1 MFFKDITFMGK
12 RCKKQLTRHQACY
25 CVTLFYDL
33 LSTQAFLHENIESQ
47 IQIDAIV
54 TTYFVKSVRMGFF
67 FFFFYLI
74 TIFQAYGSSKT
85 FLLQHMCMSYVLIY
99 LKLKKQ
105 FGTHIDI
112 TQFDLDRGCPYVRL
126 TISQRC
132 KRYKLLYRRLYHKPL

>member
-1 MFFKDITFMGK
+1 MGK
-12 RCKKQLTRHQACY
+12 RCKKIVNPTSSLLLC
-25 CVTLFYDL
+25 TLFYDL

-112 TQFDLDRGCPYVRL
+112 T
-126 TISQRC
+126 
-132 KRYKLLYRRLYHKPL
+132 